1 MVFVRHF
8 RLPSAVAAL
17 PESLA
22 EYHLAKKNDVL
33 PISLCWS
40 FGRITWNALRTG
52 KSLPDNQVHPKLF
65 WFGIFLSILLFSIFL
80 SFALIGTFGFI
91 ATAMR

>member
-22 EYHLAKKNDVL
+22 EYHLAKKNDVSIDL
-33 PISLCWS
+33 TATRSPIEKEILNPRS
-40 FGRITWNALRTG
+40 T
-52 KSLPDNQVHPKLF
+52 KSLLRN
-65 WFGIFLSILLFSIFL
+65 IL
-80 SFALIGTFGFI
+80 
-91 ATAMR
+91 RRRV